1 MSHDVFISYCSE
13 DGAVADAACAALE
26 RRGLRCWLAPRDLPR
41 GQDYAEAIAAAIA
54 AGRVLLLIHSAGT
67 GDSVQAKR
75 EVERAAGLGLPIFAL
90 RIAEAEP
97 APAIRFLIGEGQW
110 LDAVTPPVAVHL
122 DHLGDR
128 IAGLL
133 NRTGFRP
140 LQPTLPPR
148 PLPDMGRRR
157 HAWLPIALAG
167 LAGLAAIAL
176 AAAYVA
182 PGVARP

>member
-1 MSHDVFISYCSE
+1 MPHDVFISYCSE
-13 DGAVADAACAALE
+13 DGPVADAACASLE

-41 GQDYAEAIAAAIA
+41 GQDYAEAIGAAIA
-54 AGRVLLLIHSAGT
+54 SGRVLLLIHSAG
-67 GDSVQAKR
+67 SNESARAKR

-97 APAIRFLIGEGQW
+97 APAFRFLIGDGDW
-110 LDAVTPPVAVHL
+110 LDARTPPVAVHL

-133 NRTGFRP
+133 DRTGFRP

-148 PLPDMGRRR
+148 PLPELGRRR
-157 HAWLPIALAG
+157 NAWLPIALAG
-167 LAGLAAIAL
+167 LAGMAAIAL

-182 PGVARP
+182 PGAAR